1 MKNIYVK
8 ETEINQKA
16 MDWNYAKEYLYPVLR
31 PNRGMAENTT
41 ELVISMNLDLVIY
54 YTLQFP
60 LQDGNTA
67 VVNVTKQLLKNW
79 EISEMILH
87 KKAMTN
93 MKEDG
98 YLIRDIES
106 IIREM
111 FGDTVEHNIVDMN
124 ADMYVLSNR
133 RNVEGAAGLLY
144 TEFIGAFAEKRESD
158 LYILPSS
165 IHELILIPVGDRI
178 EVDILKQMV
187 EEVNKTQVLETEQ
200 LGSNIILYKRK
211 TKHLSI
217 IL

>member
-1 MKNIYVK
+1 MENIYVK
-8 ETEINQKA
+8 EIENNQEI

-31 PNRGMAENTT
+31 PDREKTEKTT
-41 ELVISMNLDLVIY
+41 ELVSSINLDLVIY

-60 LQDGNTA
+60 LQDGSTA
-67 VVNVTKQLLKNW
+67 VVNVSNKLLKNW
-79 EISEMILH
+79 EITETILH
-87 KKAMTN
+87 ERAITN

-98 YLIRDIES
+98 YQIRDIES

-111 FGDTVEHNIVDMN
+111 FGETVEHSIVDMN

-133 RNVEGAAGLLY
+133 RNVEGSAGLLY
-144 TEFIGAFAEKRESD
+144 REFIGTFAEKRESD

-200 LGSNIILYKRK
+200 LGSNIFLYKRK
-211 TKHLSI
+211 TKDLSI

>member
-1 MKNIYVK
+1 MENIYVK
-8 ETEINQKA
+8 EIEINQKA

-79 EISEMILH
+79 EITEMILH
-87 KKAMTN
+87 KKAITN

-98 YLIRDIES
+98 YQIRDIES

-111 FGDTVEHNIVDMN
+111 FGDTVEHSVVDMD

-133 RNVEGAAGLLY
+133 RKVEGAAGLLY
-144 TEFIGAFAEKRESD
+144 TEFIGAFAERRKSD
-158 LYILPSS
+158 LYLLPSS
-165 IHELILIPVGDRI
+165 THEMILIPARGNV
-178 EVDILKQMV
+178 ETKVLKQMV
-187 EEVNKTQVLETEQ
+187 REVNTTQVEEAEQ
-200 LGSNIILYKRK
+200 LGN
-211 TKHLSI
+211 SI
-217 IL
+217 YFYSRDTQKITVVA